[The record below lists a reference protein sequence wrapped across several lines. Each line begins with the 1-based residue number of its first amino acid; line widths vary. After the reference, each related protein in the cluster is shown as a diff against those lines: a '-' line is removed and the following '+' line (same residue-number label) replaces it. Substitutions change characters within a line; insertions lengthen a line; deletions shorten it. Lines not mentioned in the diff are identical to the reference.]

1 MIMRPEFSQLT
12 DIIEAADKRTA
23 YSPSDEE
30 SHPLLRDLPAP
41 QSVELGKS
49 RGSSCNHK
57 MHPTLSLQ
65 QFPSKSPVQM
75 LQQVLLA
82 LLEVVG
88 LRQVSKSTA
97 IGESTIQDK

>member
-1 MIMRPEFSQLT
+1 MRPEFSKLT
-12 DIIEAADKRTA
+12 NSTEAADKLMA
-23 YSPSDEE
+23 YNPSDEE

-82 LLEVVG
+82 LLEVWG
-88 LRQVSKSTA
+88 FAKSTRA
-97 IGESTIQDK
+97 QRWVMSTIQDK